1 MVSLQNM
8 SKRLKIALF
17 VIIGILLADQLI
29 KIYIKTHFVLG
40 QEYVFFPWFRIHF
53 TENPGMAFGMEFGG
67 FWGKL
72 ILSVFRICAAIFG
85 IYYLRQIIIKKY
97 HTGYVVAIA
106 FVFAGAVGN
115 ILDSM
120 FYGMFFNESYGIE
133 PARFLPAEGGYAGF
147 LHGRVVDMFYFP
159 LAEGFFPSWV
169 PIWGGEDFMFFR
181 PIFNLADASISTG
194 VILILLFQKRFFKE
208 NQLAENSVGS
218 APVTPNQD
226 TL

>member
-1 MVSLQNM
+1 M
-8 SKRLKIALF
+8 SKRLKIVLLI
-17 VIIGILLADQLI
+17 VIGILLADQLI
-29 KIYIKTHFVLG
+29 KIYIKTHFAMG
-40 QEYVFFPWFRIHF
+40 DEHIIFSWFRIHF

-72 ILSVFRICAAIFG
+72 ALSVFRICAAIFG

-97 HTGYVVAIA
+97 HIGYVAAIA

-120 FYGMFFNESYGIE
+120 FYGVFFSDSNNFEI
-133 PARFLPAEGGYAGF
+133 ARFMPAEGGYAGF

-159 LAEGFFPSWV
+159 IIEGIFPTWL
-169 PIWGGEDFMFFR
+169 PIWGGEDYMFFR

-208 NQLAENSVGS
+208 NQLAEN
-218 APVTPNQD
+218 PVESTQPTEQENNSI
-226 TL
+226 

>member
-1 MVSLQNM
+1 M
-8 SKRLKIALF
+8 SKRLKIVLLI
-17 VIIGILLADQLI
+17 VIGILLADQLI
-29 KIYIKTHFVLG
+29 KIYIKTHFAMG
-40 QEYVFFPWFRIHF
+40 DEYFISSWFRIHF

-72 ILSVFRICAAIFG
+72 ALSVFRICAAIFG

-97 HTGYVVAIA
+97 HIGYVAAIA

-120 FYGMFFNESYGIE
+120 FYGVFFSDSNNFEI
-133 PARFLPAEGGYAGF
+133 ARFLPVEGGYAGF

-159 LAEGFFPSWV
+159 IVEGNFPTWL
-169 PIWGGEDFMFFR
+169 PIWGGEDYMFFR

-208 NQLAENSVGS
+208 NQLAEN
-218 APVTPNQD
+218 PVESTQPTEQENNSI
-226 TL
+226 

>member
-1 MVSLQNM
+1 M
-8 SKRLKIALF
+8 SKRLKIVLL
-17 VIIGILLADQLI
+17 VIIGVLFADQLI
-29 KIYIKTHFVLG
+29 KIYIKTHFPLG
-40 QEYVFFPWFRIHF
+40 EEYTVFSWFRIHF
-53 TENPGMAFGMEFGG
+53 IENPGMAFGMEFGG

-72 ILSVFRICAAIFG
+72 VLSVFRIFAAGFG

-97 HTGYVVAIA
+97 HVGYVAAIA

-120 FYGMFFNESYGIE
+120 FYGIIFNESGGLE
-133 PARFLPAEGGYAGF
+133 PAHFMPAEGGYAGF

-159 LAEGFFPSWV
+159 IVQGNFPTWF

-208 NQLAENSVGS
+208 NQLAENTTET
-218 APVTPNQD
+218 TPQPESENNSI
-226 TL
+226 